1 MGPEAAVVVCFR
13 LFLYLPR
20 NEENVF
26 MARILTVTN
35 QKGGVGKT
43 TSVINIA
50 AGWAR
55 RTGPDKV
62 LVVDVDPQAS
72 LTTIFLGIAAA
83 AGPRQAG
90 YNTIVEV
97 LKQDVAAEEGIHVAE
112 LPAVE
117 GYRASNVHIL
127 PAHAE
132 LARVENEL
140 NATPLGMFR
149 LADALDT
156 VSKRY
161 EVVIIDC
168 PASLGIYTIS
178 ALIAAREVIV
188 PVIPGQFEIYALA
201 LLQQTIKQVQ
211 SPRLNPALRLAAIL
225 PTKTDNTNLSRNTIA
240 ELQHHFGGLVLPEIR
255 QRVIIG
261 EAHAAGQDIFTY
273 SPESDSTAMF
283 AEVVQLLMSRKV
295 SNGR

>member
-1 MGPEAAVVVCFR
+1 MGPEAAVVVCFS
-13 LFLYLPR
+13 LFLYLQR

-55 RTGPDKV
+55 KVGPDKV
-62 LVVDVDPQAS
+62 LVVDIDPQAS

-83 AGPRQAG
+83 AGPREKG

-97 LKQDVAAEEGIHVAE
+97 LKQDVDVREAIHMAD
-112 LPAVE
+112 LPLSE
-117 GYRASNVHIL
+117 GYVASNVHIL
-127 PAHAE
+127 PSHAE

-149 LADALDT
+149 LADALDA
-156 VSKRY
+156 VSSRY
-161 EVVIIDC
+161 EVIVIDC

-225 PTKTDNTNLSRNTIA
+225 PIKTDNTNLSRNTIA
-240 ELQHHFGGLVLPEIR
+240 ELQQHFGNLVLPEVR
-255 QRVIIG
+255 QRVVIG

-273 SPESDSTAMF
+273 SPGSDSAAMF
-283 AEVVQLLMSRKV
+283 EEVVHILLERKV
-295 SNGR
+295 LDGR

>member
-1 MGPEAAVVVCFR
+1 
-13 LFLYLPR
+13 
-20 NEENVF
+20 

-50 AGWAR
+50 ACWAR
-55 RTGPDKV
+55 KLGPDKV

-83 AGPRQAG
+83 AGPRAKG
-90 YNTIVEV
+90 YSTVVDV
-97 LKQDVAAEEGIHVAE
+97 LKQDVEASGAIHVAD
-112 LPAVE
+112 LPAAGE
-117 GYRASNVHIL
+117 YAASNVHVL
-127 PAHAE
+127 PSHAE

-156 VSKRY
+156 INDRY
-161 EVVIIDC
+161 EIIIIDC
-168 PASLGIYTIS
+168 PASLGIYTVS
-178 ALIAAREVIV
+178 ALIAAREIIV

-211 SPRLNPALRLAAIL
+211 SPRLNPNLHLAAIL
-225 PTKTDNTNLSRNTIA
+225 PIKTDNTNLSRNTIA
-240 ELQHHFGGLVLPEIR
+240 EFRQHFGNLLLPEVK
-255 QRVIIG
+255 QRVTIG
-261 EAHAAGQDIFTY
+261 EAHAAGQDVFSY
-273 SPESDSTAMF
+273 SPESDSAAMF
-283 AEVVQLLMSRKV
+283 KEVVDILVKRRIADGQ
-295 SNGR
+295 